1 MNTAINSAVRSIN
14 TYARPATQVSSRS
27 LSLSNQPIGIAL
39 LLAAIFLSALAVVYV
54 QAINRILYSEVQ
66 SLEKTQESLGVE
78 WSQLLLEQNT
88 WATQA
93 RIQEIA
99 DQKLQMVVPEQKD
112 IVIVTD

>member
-1 MNTAINSAVRSIN
+1 MNTAVRTIN
-14 TYARPATQVSSRS
+14 TYSRPVDQTSSLPLVLGNRS
-27 LSLSNQPIGIAL
+27 IGIAL

-66 SLEKTQESLGVE
+66 SLEKARESLGVE

-93 RIQEIA
+93 RVQEIA